1 MDNEQQKLI
10 SEKILVPE
18 KTLTDVLRLVSHGSE
33 LREALEKISKSNRG
47 ALIALDE
54 NARAIGEGGFL
65 INAKFTHQR
74 LVELSK
80 MDGAIIL
87 DSKMKKIIYA
97 NTLLAPDM
105 KIKSKETGTRHKAAE
120 RTAKQLNAVVLAVS
134 EKSSIISVYYGNRKY
149 TLNNITDL
157 LYKARESIE
166 NLERQKTELDSL
178 LKRFDSL
185 ELSSLVN
192 IEDIAKVVEKIFLF
206 LRDLEI
212 AGIYVA
218 ELGRFG
224 ETIKIRYN
232 LVSFG
237 IRDELNNLEK
247 DYSKYFNT
255 NKAIKLM
262 RAIKKPSVDEYKKVL
277 ESFLKEQNS
286 ALVPYGYRILAK
298 MQLGNEIIN
307 ELINEFKDIKGIF
320 FADDEKLRE
329 IIKDEKKAKQLRDFL
344 TNRVVL
350 V

>member
-10 SEKILVPE
+10 NEKILVPE
-18 KTLTDVLRLVSHGSE
+18 KTLTDVLRLASHGPE
-33 LREALEKISKSNRG
+33 LREALEKIAKSKRG
-47 ALIALDE
+47 ALIVLDE
-54 NARAIGEGGFL
+54 NARAISDGGFL
-65 INAKFTHQR
+65 INSKFTGPR
-74 LVELSK
+74 LTELSK

-87 DSKMKKIIYA
+87 DSKMKKILYA

-120 RTAKQLNAVVLAVS
+120 RTAKQLNAVVITIS

-166 NLERQKTELDSL
+166 NLERQKTELEIL

-185 ELSSLVN
+185 ELSSLVG
-192 IEDIAKVVEKIFLF
+192 IDDIAKVVEKIFLF

-237 IRDELNNLEK
+237 IKEELNNLEK

-255 NKAIKLM
+255 NKAIKTI

-277 ESFLKEQNS
+277 ESFLKEQNNV
-286 ALVPYGYRILAK
+286 LVPYGYRILSK
-298 MQLGNEIIN
+298 LQLGNEITDR
-307 ELINEFKDIKGIF
+307 LISERS
-320 FADDEKLRE
+320 E
-329 IIKDEKKAKQLRDFL
+329 
-344 TNRVVL
+344 
-350 V
+350 